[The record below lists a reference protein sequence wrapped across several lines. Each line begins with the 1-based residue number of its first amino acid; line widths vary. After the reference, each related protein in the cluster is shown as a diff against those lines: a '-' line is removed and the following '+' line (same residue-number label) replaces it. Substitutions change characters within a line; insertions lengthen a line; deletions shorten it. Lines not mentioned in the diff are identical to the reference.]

1 MKWHKT
7 QSLPNTQTNVA
18 YNEND
23 TKHKLQR
30 LHHNTDVF
38 RSVIKLYI
46 YKLGCLNECRDPVLR
61 MAPVSRRA
69 LTPTFTFLH
78 HHHQHH
84 HHSHHSRRGHH
95 HNHCHCKEKPMGSE
109 WIFQWDNPLSVR
121 LCVCTNWCLWN
132 IWRGEVPHCWNPS
145 GFHQR
150 HYWRLQVERS
160 NITNW
165 RKYSEEK
172 TGASSPAGVTPVAY
186 TEYLL
191 KQCVHLHQLV
201 SLIFAEEIWH
211 LHQLVN
217 AIIWSRSKVWIA
229 PIGETQ

>member
-1 MKWHKT
+1 M
-7 QSLPNTQTNVA
+7 SSEVL
-18 YNEND
+18 
-23 TKHKLQR
+23 
-30 LHHNTDVF
+30 
-38 RSVIKLYI
+38 SSYI

-109 WIFQWDNPLSVR
+109 WVFQCLHWDNPISVW

-132 IWRGEVPHCWNPS
+132 IWRGECCNPS

-150 HYWRLQVERS
+150 HCWRLQVERS

-217 AIIWSRSKVWIA
+217 AIIWKRSMNCTNWWNPIVIRA
-229 PIGETQ
+229 PRSEIYKSTVQGPDRHGALVPNGETNTPQR